1 MISVFIAIIGL
12 NFFQNFNL
20 NKKKVDSI
28 KIELNNEL
36 SKGINMFSE
45 NNIKYLRELRND
57 MRELRN
63 DLKED
68 IDSDINLLL
77 NLMRMN

>member
-1 MISVFIAIIGL
+1 
-12 NFFQNFNL
+12 
-20 NKKKVDSI
+20 
-28 KIELNNEL
+28 
-36 SKGINMFSE
+36 MFSE